1 MSRVGNNEGAL
12 PQNILVV
19 AADSSQMTA
28 ASQVLPASYEQDPE
42 ANAPIVIPKVSGP
55 EVNHGRRLEEPEVSK
70 ELSPL
75 YCEGLE
81 SVTSIPHKTSR
92 SRSGVVP
99 NANPGTRLFGLR
111 RSIFWSLVMLAIII
125 LGAALGGGLGAGLAR
140 QNRKEPS
147 RVTITV
153 DAARLMSKIVASC

>member
-19 AADSSQMTA
+19 AADSSPMTA
-28 ASQVLPASYEQDPE
+28 ASQILPAPYDQDPG
-42 ANAPIVIPKVSGP
+42 ANAPIVIPKVPGP
-55 EVNHGRRLEEPEVSK
+55 YVNHDRRLEEPEVSK

-81 SVTSIPHKTSR
+81 SVTSVPHKTSR
-92 SRSGVVP
+92 SRSGVAP
-99 NANPGTRLFGLR
+99 NASPGTRMFGLR
-111 RSIFWSLVMLAIII
+111 RSIFWGLIMLAVVI

-140 QNRKEPS
+140 QNRKEQS

-153 DAARLMSKIVASC
+153 DAARLMSIIVASC